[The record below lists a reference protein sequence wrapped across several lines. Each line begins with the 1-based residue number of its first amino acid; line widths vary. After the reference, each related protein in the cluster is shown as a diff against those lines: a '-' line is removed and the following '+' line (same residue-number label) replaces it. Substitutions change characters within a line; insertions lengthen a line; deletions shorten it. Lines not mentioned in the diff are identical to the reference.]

1 MKCYRIRE
9 QYRVSFLMASQLV
22 EVYKKYDVQQSVL
35 NIRFCRQDG
44 KDIQVLGQ
52 MTKEELS
59 LFELRWERFHASD
72 ELFFDCVEF
81 QGEF

>member
-1 MKCYRIRE
+1 MVIGL
-9 QYRVSFLMASQLV
+9 VLMASQLV

-35 NIRFCRQDG
+35 SIRFCRQDG
-44 KDIQVLGQ
+44 KEVLVQ
-52 MTKEELS
+52 AQLTPEEYS

-81 QGEF
+81 QREV

>member
-35 NIRFCRQDG
+35 SIRFFRQDG
-44 KDIQVLGQ
+44 KEVLVQ
-52 MTKEELS
+52 AQLTPEEYS

-81 QGEF
+81 QREV